1 MLMKINETHICLLV
15 LVYIVANVQVVTSG
29 HSGHRGKLTED
40 RQSLINFVEAVK
52 LARLASSNLQQY
64 TAVTLPL
71 RRNVVRF
78 FAAAN
83 LVLFT
88 RRVIL

>member
-1 MLMKINETHICLLV
+1 MSICIYLT
-15 LVYIVANVQVVTSG
+15 ISG
-29 HSGHRGKLTED
+29 DVCFIFQD